1 LPLLHDALDLFLHL
15 DRHLNSYASVH
26 QVGVYVLLG
35 TIVFCE
41 TGLVVWPFLPGDSLL
56 FAVGALAA
64 ASGSPISL
72 PGVII
77 LLCLAANCGDVL
89 NYSIGR
95 RIGPKIF
102 SRESSWMLNK
112 RHLEEAHRFYE
123 KHGRKTI
130 ILARFVPII
139 RTFAPLVAGIGQMPF
154 ARFIGFSIS
163 GGVLWVVTLSLAGYY
178 FNQIEIVRTHFQ
190 FVVMAIVAIS
200 LIPVA
205 VHALRG
211 RMRKNPRKLESLPV
225 ADEKAQ

>member
-15 DRHLNSYASVH
+15 DKHLNNYASAH
-26 QVGVYVLLG
+26 QVGVYLLLG
-35 TIVFCE
+35 IIVFCE

-64 ASGSPISL
+64 AAGSPISL
-72 PGVII
+72 PGMIA

-95 RIGPKIF
+95 RVGPRIF
-102 SRESSWMLNK
+102 SRESSWLLNK
-112 RHLEEAHRFYE
+112 RHLEEAHAFYE

-130 ILARFVPII
+130 ILARFVPIV
-139 RTFAPLVAGIGQMPF
+139 RTFAPFVAGIGQMPF
-154 ARFIGFSIS
+154 VRFIGFSIS
-163 GGVLWVVTLSLAGYY
+163 GGILWVVTLSLAGYY

-190 FVVMAIVAIS
+190 FVVLAIVAIS

-205 VHALRG
+205 VHALQG
-211 RMRKNPRKLESLPV
+211 RKRREGGQLDPQPV
-225 ADEKAQ
+225 TDGKAQ